1 MTFPRLIKLID
12 ATRTR
17 ATVVNVGDDKK
28 IVKVLD
34 DHSGKVMSFV
44 TSALEFEENLYLG
57 NLNNDFIGK
66 LPLKK
71 T

>member
-1 MTFPRLIKLID
+1 MTFPRLINLID
-12 ATRTR
+12 PTRTR
-17 ATVVNVGDDKK
+17 AAVVNVGEDGK
-28 IVKVLD
+28 IVKMLD

-44 TSALEFEENLYLG
+44 TSALEFEENLYFG
-57 NLNNDFIGK
+57 SLNNDFIGK